1 MVAFNEVSP
10 SIGDVKQQA
19 PGRSEQRPS
28 GPNVRLGR
36 TGPAIMVSDA
46 FSMLAGVIGS
56 LVFGFGPNPS
66 LGSIAVLF
74 AGVGIALAVLSS
86 GGSYRSRV
94 HLSVLDELPDIGGR
108 VLVAGAITELLASL
122 LNAGSRFIV
131 SYSIGAA
138 FLLVGRATC
147 YAIIHSAR
155 RRGVA
160 RHRTLVVG
168 AGAVGSALAAELV
181 DNSSYGL
188 TPVAFFDPHPMSV
201 PGRNESGI
209 KLIRTGNVADAIWST
224 KATVVIVAFM
234 SVREASLV
242 SVIRQ
247 CDRMHTEILCVPRLF
262 ELSSDEG
269 AQMDRIG
276 SIPLLRLR
284 RNANRSRAWIYKRAF
299 DIVVASTAL
308 LFLGPLLA
316 VLALGVVVFN
326 GRPIFF
332 SQERLS
338 KDSEPFHILKFRSLP
353 NASPD
358 VTDADWNN
366 VARQPNWYGRLLRK
380 SSLDELPQLLNILRG
395 DMSIVGPR
403 PERPAFADQFS
414 NNFPGYADRHR
425 VPAGLTGLAQVE
437 GLRGDTSIA
446 KRAEFDNAYVERWSL
461 WNDMKIILRTV
472 KSVTKGEGK

>member
-1 MVAFNEVSP
+1 MATSNEVSP
-10 SIGDVKQQA
+10 LIRDTKQQTVA
-19 PGRSEQRPS
+19 RSEQRPQ
-28 GPNVRLGR
+28 GPGFRLGR
-36 TGPAIMVSDA
+36 TGPAIMLSDTL
-46 FSMLAGVIGS
+46 SMLVGVLVS
-56 LVFGFGPNPS
+56 LLFGFGPNPS
-66 LGSIAVLF
+66 VASLSILF
-74 AGVGIALAVLSS
+74 AGIGIALAVLSA

-94 HLSVLDELPDIGGR
+94 HLSVLDELPDIAGR
-108 VLVAGAITELLASL
+108 VLVAGALTELLAMV
-122 LNAGSRFIV
+122 LNAGSGFV
-131 SYSIGAA
+131 VAYSIASA
-138 FLLVGRATC
+138 FLFLGRATC

-181 DNSSYGL
+181 QNPRYGL

-209 KLIRTGNVADAIWST
+209 EVIKTGNVADAIWST

-242 SVIRQ
+242 SVIRE

-269 AQMDRIG
+269 SQMDRIG

-284 RNANRSRAWIYKRAF
+284 RDANRSRAWISKRAF
-299 DIVVASTAL
+299 DIVVASMAL
-308 LFLGPLLA
+308 VFLGPLLA

-338 KDSEPFHILKFRSLP
+338 KDSAPFRILKFRSLP
-353 NASPD
+353 HAAAD

-366 VARQPNWYGRLLRK
+366 VARQPNWFGRLLRK

-414 NNFPGYADRHR
+414 DSFPGYADRHR

-461 WNDMKIILRTV
+461 WNDMKIILRTL

>member
-1 MVAFNEVSP
+1 MVAFNEVSTP
-10 SIGDVKQQA
+10 VGDTREQFSN
-19 PGRSEQRPS
+19 RSEQRPK
-28 GPNVRLGR
+28 GPDFRLGR
-36 TGPAIMVSDA
+36 TGPAIMA
-46 FSMLAGVIGS
+46 FDTFALVAGVFGS
-56 LVFGFGPNPS
+56 LALGFGPDPS
-66 LGSIAVLF
+66 LVSVTILL
-74 AGVGIALAVLSS
+74 AGVGIALAVLSAGS
-86 GGSYRSRV
+86 SYRSRV
-94 HLSVLDELPDIGGR
+94 HLSVLDELPNIGGR
-108 VLVAGAITELLASL
+108 VMAAGAMTELIAVSA
-122 LNAGSRFIV
+122 NAGSGFII
-131 SYSIGAA
+131 SYSIAA
-138 FLLVGRATC
+138 VCLLLGRSTC
-147 YAIIHSAR
+147 YAIIHWAR
-155 RRGVA
+155 KRGVA

-181 DNSSYGL
+181 NNPRYGL

-209 KLIRTGNVADAIWST
+209 ELIKTGNVADAIWST

-242 SVIRQ
+242 SVIRE

-284 RNANRSRAWIYKRAF
+284 RNANRSRAWISKRAF
-299 DIVVASTAL
+299 DILLASAAL
-308 LFLGPLLA
+308 LVLSPLLA

-338 KDSEPFHILKFRSLP
+338 KDSAPFHILKFRSLP
-353 NASPD
+353 NAASD

-366 VARQPNWYGRLLRK
+366 QGRQPNWFGRLLRK
-380 SSLDELPQLLNILRG
+380 TSLDELPQLLNILRG

-414 NNFPGYADRHR
+414 DSYPGYADRHR

-446 KRAEFDNAYVERWSL
+446 KRAEFDNAYVETWSL